1 MNQPNIVAMTITEAF
16 NSDAVIR
23 ALLRSIGF
31 TVAGTNRLIQE
42 EGLSSAKEI
51 SLLKPQGIADTL
63 ENVNKLFGNRA
74 GNARIYFNNRMITK
88 VKALSAYLRRC
99 KTANRIPDV
108 RLITDDDIA
117 IYIEHFDLWTAKADN
132 IQDVLKNNTVKFD
145 TASFTRFRQRIE
157 TLLAGTKSSRGIMLE
172 YLIRADENNPRN
184 PTEEAVPDIFS
195 KAFMKNNTSLRGIDF
210 NADNQSLYT
219 ILRHYLTDTP
229 GWNIISKF
237 ANENHGRKAYM
248 ALRKHYEGSSYH
260 DLMKSQASA
269 MLMKTFFRG
278 DTLKF
283 PWEKFL
289 GVHLEAHRIFED
301 IGEPLTES
309 LKIMYLKTAIRGEAG
324 LDASLDVA
332 KNFPNLNE
340 SFDAFSNHL
349 TSSITNRR
357 SRSEM
362 TRNMN
367 PRVVAG
373 NETFESSRNTSR
385 GRGRGFRGGGRFRGN
400 GRGRGRGGRKPT
412 YNSVH
417 YNNDKVPETITV
429 EGKILFPRR
438 IYQKT
443 EYNRLTPTQKSE
455 LYKAR
460 SNNSAINTSNDDLS
474 TIDSRQISST
484 MTEIRDLLKTQS
496 CKNESGDSSKSG
508 ENESVTSQF
517 RKRRHNQN

>member
-1 MNQPNIVAMTITEAF
+1 
-16 NSDAVIR
+16 
-23 ALLRSIGF
+23 
-31 TVAGTNRLIQE
+31 
-42 EGLSSAKEI
+42 
-51 SLLKPQGIADTL
+51 
-63 ENVNKLFGNRA
+63 
-74 GNARIYFNNRMITK
+74 
-88 VKALSAYLRRC
+88 
-99 KTANRIPDV
+99 
-108 RLITDDDIA
+108 
-117 IYIEHFDLWTAKADN
+117 
-132 IQDVLKNNTVKFD
+132 
-145 TASFTRFRQRIE
+145 
-157 TLLAGTKSSRGIMLE
+157 
-172 YLIRADENNPRN
+172 
-184 PTEEAVPDIFS
+184 
-195 KAFMKNNTSLRGIDF
+195 
-210 NADNQSLYT
+210 
-219 ILRHYLTDTP
+219 
-229 GWNIISKF
+229 
-237 ANENHGRKAYM
+237 
-248 ALRKHYEGSSYH
+248 
-260 DLMKSQASA
+260 
-269 MLMKTFFRG
+269 
-278 DTLKF
+278 
-283 PWEKFL
+283 
-289 GVHLEAHRIFED
+289 
-301 IGEPLTES
+301 
-309 LKIMYLKTAIRGEAG
+309 MYLKTAIRGEAG